1 MKAISSIVLSSYY
14 GPTERNHTPL
24 TLKRSWLED
33 VIAHQQRM
41 GPYFKYASMQ
51 AGTGEGEVCK
61 LDVRV
66 FQVAKCK
73 K

>member
-14 GPTERNHTPL
+14 GPTERNHAPL
-24 TLKRSWLED
+24 TLKHSWLED

-51 AGTGEGEVCK
+51 AGREGVSLMFGYFK
-61 LDVRV
+61 
-66 FQVAKCK
+66 QSAKK
-73 K
+73 

>member
-1 MKAISSIVLSSYY
+1 MKAISYIVLSSYY

-33 VIAHQQRM
+33 VIAHKQRM
-41 GPYFKYASMQ
+41 GPYFKYAS
-51 AGTGEGEVCK
+51 TGGDK

-66 FQVAKCK
+66 FQAKCK
-73 K
+73 KIVFQMP